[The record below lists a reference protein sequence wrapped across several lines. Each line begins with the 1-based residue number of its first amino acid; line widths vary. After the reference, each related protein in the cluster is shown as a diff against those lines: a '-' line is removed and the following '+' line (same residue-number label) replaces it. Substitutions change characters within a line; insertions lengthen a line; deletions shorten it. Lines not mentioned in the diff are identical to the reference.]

1 MFGKIYFLL
10 DKMFVKNAYKVYKIH
25 KIQKNVTKHPIKYP
39 KTKSK
44 SKLILKRT
52 DLDRKKYLNIIK
64 PYISCIN

>member
-1 MFGKIYFLL
+1 
-10 DKMFVKNAYKVYKIH
+10 MFVKNTYKVY